1 MIHNNNNNI
10 VFVYCYS
17 NYNNFPESLKCT
29 SDYVTDMLVMLDTS
43 KSSGTDGI
51 SSMMLKSTAYSI
63 ASSLTKLFNT
73 SLAEGTLPAE
83 WKLARVVP
91 VPKSDAQKK
100 IASGYR
106 PISILPVI
114 SKILE
119 HHVSD
124 IILDHICDAYP
135 ISDQQWGFMHHHS
148 STSAL
153 ISVIHDWLYAL
164 DNGHEVCV
172 VLFDVQKAFDSV
184 PHLSLLEKL
193 SQIGTV
199 ATQMRNNANAKW
211 ST

>member
-1 MIHNNNNNI
+1 
-10 VFVYCYS
+10 
-17 NYNNFPESLKCT
+17 
-29 SDYVTDMLVMLDTS
+29 MLDTS

-63 ASSLTKLFNT
+63 ASSLTKLFNI

-91 VPKSDAQKK
+91 VPKSDAQKNFV
-100 IASGYR
+100 SGYR

-135 ISDQQWGFMHHHS
+135 ISDQQWGFMHHRS

-153 ISVIHDWLYAL
+153 ISVIHDRLYAL

-172 VLFDVQKAFDSV
+172 VIFDVQKAFDSV
-184 PHLSLLEKL
+184 PHLPLIEKL
-193 SQIGTV
+193 SQIGTNPYILRWLQNYLIERKQYV
-199 ATQMRNNANAKW
+199 VHG
-211 ST
+211 